1 MKRAFSGKIHQT
13 LDNGSEFI
21 TNQVTIL
28 TNQQVKNIC
37 IYDYVFLPQIWIN
50 VY

>member
-1 MKRAFSGKIHQT
+1 MKRAFSGKLYET

-28 TNQQVKNIC
+28 TKQQAKNIC
-37 IYDYVFLPQIWIN
+37 RYDYIFLNQN
-50 VY
+50 